1 MLNWWWTLNEQKAY
15 VNKFGLKALHFS
27 LGWLVCQ
34 QDGAETTKQIPTKLG
49 WKSLG
54 PEYRLYNLMTSF
66 VSRFSTISL
75 ISQATRKA
83 LSREHTF
90 AKGRNSPLSQSS
102 PNLKNCVTFFHG
114 GILVE
119 MNISEWKYIKKEM
132 LKLVS
137 CFNQHHGHIH
147 QRSFPTTGNKRNL
160 SAHSMQR

>member
-34 QDGAETTKQIPTKLG
+34 QDDAETTKQIPTKLG
-49 WKSLG
+49 WKSLC
-54 PEYRLYNLMTSF
+54 PEYRLYNLMTSS

-75 ISQATRKA
+75 ISQATRKT

-102 PNLKNCVTFFHG
+102 PNLKNCVTFSHG

-119 MNISEWKYIKKEM
+119 MKYIWMKIHKKVNVKM
-132 LKLVS
+132 
-137 CFNQHHGHIH
+137 
-147 QRSFPTTGNKRNL
+147 SFLFQPALWSYSPAFIPRDW
-160 SAHSMQR
+160 